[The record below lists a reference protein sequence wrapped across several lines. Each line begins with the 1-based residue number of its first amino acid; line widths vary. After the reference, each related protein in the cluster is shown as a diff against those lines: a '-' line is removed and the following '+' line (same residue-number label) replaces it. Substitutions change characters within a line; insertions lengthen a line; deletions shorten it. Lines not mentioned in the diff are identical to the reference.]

1 MSSVA
6 PEGRVVTT
14 NTAQSSVLPV
24 PGGPYPYAAEARE
37 WGPATYAKVLTLVL
51 LPCAAIVGVG
61 FAVGQPWTAGVI
73 AAAPIALLVLWRPE
87 IGVLVLAL
95 YVPFECFGRIGPSAT
110 LTKFLGIFTLVA
122 LAVHFLARR
131 QVRQPAALW
140 LAIGFAGWSGLT
152 IMVARNPDWAMVAW
166 FTRIQMAG
174 LFFLCLNA
182 CEKRPQTEAFLW
194 SLFLGAVFAAV
205 GAMFLTPAP
214 EYPGHP
220 EILVRATVGGQNI
233 NAHAKDLLPGLFLM
247 PFLFARARRL
257 VRLLVFVGLLVVL
270 VGLVRTGS
278 RSAYIG
284 AYGGIIVGTLF
295 WRGGTLGR
303 RAGLAVGMTAG
314 LAAFVAVGWA
324 TGLWATGLWDRLVDL
339 WERGFES
346 GGRLWMWGHAF
357 RMGAEHP
364 LLGVGIDQYRFE
376 LIQYGRSSVT
386 HNEVLTHFAEMGIPG
401 LLLYLGFLAAVFA
414 AALRVR
420 DPWLRAGLAGLFVA
434 ANVASLGN
442 PSSYSKHFWFQM
454 AACALG
460 GVLFAAEDAPRPD
473 RAAMPSPRGGDT
485 SGRPAML
492 RTPPYQ

>member
-1 MSSVA
+1 MTS
-6 PEGRVVTT
+6 
-14 NTAQSSVLPV
+14 NTAQLSVLPV

-51 LPCAAIVGVG
+51 LPYAVILGVG
-61 FAVGQPWTAGVI
+61 FAAGQPWTAGII
-73 AAAPIALLVLWRPE
+73 AAVPIALLVLWRPE
-87 IGVLVLAL
+87 IGVLLLAL
-95 YVPFECFGRIGPSAT
+95 YTPFEYFGRIGPAAT

-131 QVRQPAALW
+131 QVRLPAALW

-152 IMVARNPDWAMVAW
+152 IMAAQNPDWAMLRW
-166 FTRIQMAG
+166 FTRIQVVG
-174 LFFLCLNA
+174 LFFVCLNA
-182 CEKRPQTEAFLW
+182 CEKRPQAEAFLW
-194 SLFLGAVFAAV
+194 ALFLGAVFAAV

-214 EYPGHP
+214 EYPGQP
-220 EILVRATVGGQNI
+220 EIMVRATVGGINI
-233 NAHAKDLLPGLFLM
+233 NNHARDLLPGLFLM

-278 RSAYIG
+278 RSAYIA
-284 AYGGIIVGTLF
+284 AYAGIVVGTLF
-295 WRGGTLGR
+295 WQGGTLGR

-314 LAAFVAVGWA
+314 LAALVAVGWA

-339 WERGFES
+339 WERGFEL

-364 LLGVGIDQYRFE
+364 LLGVGIDQFRFE
-376 LIQYGRSSVT
+376 LLRYGRRSPT
-386 HNEVLTHFAEMGIPG
+386 HNEVLTQFAEMGIPG

-414 AALRVR
+414 MALRVR
-420 DPWLRAGLAGLFVA
+420 DRWLRAGLVGLFVA
-434 ANVASLGN
+434 VNVASLAN
-442 PSSYSKHFWFQM
+442 PASGVKHFWFYM

-460 GVLFAAEDAPRPD
+460 GILFGAPTEAADSSGQAAAGPPPPGPMRPE
-473 RAAMPSPRGGDT
+473 RWEPSP
-485 SGRPAML
+485 
-492 RTPPYQ
+492 